1 MTDEWGGEAVFLF
14 PFDVVLSIELKGV
27 VVVVEVGD
35 TTASSI
41 DAL

>member
-1 MTDEWGGEAVFLF
+1 MF

-27 VVVVEVGD
+27 VVVVDVGD
-35 TTASSI
+35 TMVSSI